1 MNEESGN
8 QIAGK
13 YKEVVCERLRREI
26 APKVDGAA
34 LALLKGLGAD
44 ATWKNKKLVNK
55 ELYKLVEASLL
66 AGYNIGVEIT
76 AKEFLEI
83 KDSPLVYDM
92 NSKTMEGRNGQQGN
106 G

>member
-1 MNEESGN
+1 MKTDKGNEVEK
-8 QIAGK
+8 QIADK
-13 YKEVVCERLRREI
+13 YKEVVCEKLRREI

-55 ELYKLVEASLL
+55 ELYKLVEVSLL

-76 AKEFLEI
+76 AKEFI
-83 KDSPLVYDM
+83 DVGDPSSVHKAQGR
-92 NSKTMEGRNGQQGN
+92 EG
-106 G
+106 